1 MDENLRFIQVLDD
14 LKKQGVISDYVQASN
29 DLGTNKASI
38 SDIKSGRKKLSID
51 LLRRM
56 KSSYQQVNIE
66 WIIMGEGDMYI
77 SEPANLPSNAGTQIF
92 IDKITQQ
99 AEEIGSLKEHI
110 KHLEYE
116 LKKLVSDVNNST
128 AANAG

>member
-1 MDENLRFIQVLDD
+1 MDENFRFIQVLDD
-14 LKKQGVISDYVQASN
+14 LKKQGTIPDYVQASN
-29 DLGTNKASI
+29 VLGTNKAGI
-38 SDIKSGRKKLSID
+38 SDIKSGRKRLSID

-66 WIIMGEGDMYI
+66 WIITGEGDMYI
-77 SEPANLPSNAGTQIF
+77 SEPADFPSNTNTQMF

-99 AEEIGSLKEHI
+99 AEEIGRLKEHV

-116 LKKLVSDVNNST
+116 LKKLVSDVSNST
-128 AANAG
+128 VANAG